1 MFTNHYSIE
10 DTLQLH
16 SLVLEYQ
23 DNLLNTIDTLGKVFP
38 SDECQTLLSR
48 IKEESPRLQHSLYR
62 CKIFVVMNGKQV
74 PVVQAGPF

>member
-23 DNLLNTIDTLGKVFP
+23 DSLLDTIDTLGKVFP
-38 SDECQTLLSR
+38 SDECETLLSR
-48 IKEESPRLQHSLYR
+48 IKEEVETLPYKTHT
-62 CKIFVVMNGKQV
+62 IFYAEYDNDEDISI
-74 PVVQAGPF
+74 

>member
-10 DTLQLH
+10 DISQLH

-38 SDECQTLLSR
+38 SDECETLLSR
-48 IKEESPRLQHSLYR
+48 IKEEVETLPYKTHT
-62 CKIFVVMNGKQV
+62 IFY
-74 PVVQAGPF
+74 AEYDDEDTSF